1 MLSLLATALADIFVN
16 LAKQSCFLNQREC
29 FETKKAYLCFMQKW
43 LLRLL
48 YLIDFTLALALLLS
62 YSAKYISPSL
72 SILIAFFGMAYS
84 YLLVSFI
91 LISILLIVLKK
102 RKLLIINLLVI
113 VFGWSNLSSWIQFNS
128 SNNTP
133 SDFRI
138 LSYNVRLFDLY
149 NWKHNQE
156 SKRKILAFLK
166 KQDADIISFQEFY
179 YDNKTFLIDSVSEAL
194 NMPYYYVT
202 DSRFVLGFEHFGQ
215 AIFSK
220 YPIQSSKLIKFPN
233 TTNMSLYCD
242 IKIKKNKLIRV
253 FSNHLESY
261 RFAPNDYQLMDDIR
275 QKKTDI
281 KNVPGLV
288 ERLELALVKRSYQAE
303 KIAALVNSSP
313 YPVIVTGDFNDTPN
327 SYTYHQI
334 SRYLSD
340 AFIENGV
347 GFSNTYKG
355 AFPSF
360 RIDYILYGKG
370 LKSISYKRLKFNA
383 SDHFPIY
390 SDFVF
395 EINN

>member
-1 MLSLLATALADIFVN
+1 M
-16 LAKQSCFLNQREC
+16 R
-29 FETKKAYLCFMQKW
+29 KW
-43 LLRLL
+43 FYRLL
-48 YLIDFTLALALLLS
+48 LFIDLTLALALLIS

-72 SILIAFFGMAYS
+72 SLIVALVGMAYS
-84 YLLVSFI
+84 YILVLFI
-91 LISILLIVLKK
+91 LFSIFLLIL
-102 RKLLIINLLVI
+102 RKHQWLLLNILVI
-113 VFGWSNLSSWIQFNS
+113 LVGWGNLISWVQLNS
-128 SNNTP
+128 SSNEP

-156 SKRKILAFLK
+156 SKRQILAFLK

-179 YDNKTFLIDSVSEAL
+179 YDNRTFLIDSVSLAL
-194 NMPYYYVT
+194 DMPYYYVT
-202 DSRFVLGFEHFGQ
+202 DSRLVLGFEHFGQ

-220 YPIQSSKLIKFPN
+220 YPIKSSKIIQFPN

-242 IKIKKNKLIRV
+242 IEVKKDKIVRV

-261 RFAPNDYQLMDDIR
+261 RFAVKDYEVISDIKE
-275 QKKTDI
+275 KKTDI
-281 KNVPGLV
+281 NKVTGLLG
-288 ERLELALVKRSYQAE
+288 RLETALIKRSYQAE
-303 KIAALVNSSP
+303 KIASLVNASP

-334 SRYLSD
+334 ARYLSD
-340 AFIENGV
+340 AFIENGK

-370 LKSISYKRLKFNA
+370 LKSVSYERLIFDA

-390 SDFVF
+390 SDFVLD
-395 EINN
+395 INN